1 MRNYTLLFE
10 LRELL
15 SYKNTYTI
23 DMFEKIYIIL
33 YVFVLHMVTKI
44 VPIRLKEEELKQ
56 IDELVEYGIF
66 QSRCEAIRELIKIGI
81 DNLTY
86 LSEVFEAVKKLFE
99 LEKIEGKIP
108 IDLSGATEQLLRERE
123 R

>member
-1 MRNYTLLFE
+1 
-10 LRELL
+10 
-15 SYKNTYTI
+15 
-23 DMFEKIYIIL
+23 
-33 YVFVLHMVTKI
+33 MVTKI

-66 QSRCEAIRELIKIGI
+66 QSRSEAIRELIKIGI

-86 LSEVFEAVKKLFE
+86 LSEVFDAVKKLFE

>member
-1 MRNYTLLFE
+1 
-10 LRELL
+10 
-15 SYKNTYTI
+15 
-23 DMFEKIYIIL
+23 
-33 YVFVLHMVTKI
+33 MVTKI

-66 QSRCEAIRELIKIGI
+66 QSRSEAIRELIKIGI

-86 LSEVFEAVKKLFE
+86 LSEVFDAVKKLFE

-108 IDLSGATEQLLRERE
+108 IDLSGATEQLLRER
-123 R
+123 

>member
-1 MRNYTLLFE
+1 
-10 LRELL
+10 
-15 SYKNTYTI
+15 
-23 DMFEKIYIIL
+23 
-33 YVFVLHMVTKI
+33 MVTKI